1 MYRRIRKIRGAII
14 FTTAILAAEL
24 LGGCLVKAS
33 REIPLGNE
41 ETVRVVALED
51 SSCSGIEVSRDVI
64 LACIQRCKNE
74 ISSSWQETEP
84 PTLSYDEKDP
94 AIEQALNLIVQHI
107 RNHGKAM
114 LFRWK
119 GGWSSKVWSR
129 IDFAHRTSNGN
140 AIECKYEAA
149 WESLGKLSSRVSN
162 KRTPFTLR
170 IDEVAGRESR
180 DSGAKDCRLNSDCPV
195 GNYCQEG
202 RCTFDCR
209 EDRDCE
215 GGLTCNNQNG
225 RCE

>member
-1 MYRRIRKIRGAII
+1 MNRCIRAIRGAII

-24 LGGCLVKAS
+24 LVGCLVKAS
-33 REIPLGNE
+33 RDIPLGNE

-51 SSCSGIEVSRDVI
+51 SSCSGIEVSREVI
-64 LACIQRCKNE
+64 LACIKRSKNE
-74 ISSSWQETEP
+74 ISASWQEAEP

-94 AIEQALNLIVQHI
+94 AIKQALDLAVQHI
-107 RNHGKAM
+107 KYTGKVF

-129 IDFAHRTSNGN
+129 IDISHRPSNGN

-149 WESLGKLSSRVSN
+149 WESLGQLSSRVSN
-162 KRTPFTLR
+162 KRSPFMLR
-170 IDEVAGRESR
+170 IDEVAEKDSS
-180 DSGAKDCRLNSDCPV
+180 DSGTKDCRLNSDCPV
-195 GNYCQEG
+195 GNYCQGG

-215 GGLTCNNQNG
+215 GGLACNSQNG